1 MYYRNFLISYQF
13 IQFEFTLTC
22 LQFVAIH
29 FISLLRIN
37 QIFLFIYLFLFSP
50 SCFLNSDHV
59 LSKIFSKIRL
69 KSEITC
75 SRICSFALLIRKPSL
90 TWILPPSPP
99 IVPTYSYSNATH
111 TRLYI
116 QSCTDEKTTM
126 LLISTYYSFQQ
137 INHLFWNITEI
148 ALNLLL
154 ESFLFM
160 SQPLFIVL
168 YGVG

>member
-22 LQFVAIH
+22 LQLVAIH

-90 TWILPPSPP
+90 TWILPPLPP
-99 IVPTYSYSNATH
+99 N
-111 TRLYI
+111 
-116 QSCTDEKTTM
+116 
-126 LLISTYYSFQQ
+126 STYLFLFQCHTYKIVYSKLHRWK
-137 INHLFWNITEI
+137 NHNASYI
-148 ALNLLL
+148 NLLQFSTNQSPLL
-154 ESFLFM
+154 EH
-160 SQPLFIVL
+160 
-168 YGVG
+168 YWNCT